1 MLDHPIVG
9 AAAMTASRTAAAT
22 PQRTTPNA
30 PRVAGEA
37 SDAAL
42 LAELALTFD
51 LEALVAEAQADPFRR

>member
-1 MLDHPIVG
+1 
-9 AAAMTASRTAAAT
+9 MTASRTAAAT